1 MNLESGSRK
10 TNGMDLFSY
19 LIFLGLY
26 FCISHSSSKH
36 QLSLSESTDIET
48 DILPSK
54 ANLATAN
61 SNLVL
66 KWVPGVMLG
75 WWFTGRGD
83 SEKVITDWEHTRNL
97 GTCWI
102 RHNSQVGSAAIA
114 TSKDLLHTRV
124 FNMDQIFQDFFL
136 KKL

>member
-1 MNLESGSRK
+1 MSLDAEAGK
-10 TNGMDLFSY
+10 KNGMDLFHY

-66 KWVPGVMLG
+66 K
-75 WWFTGRGD
+75 
-83 SEKVITDWEHTRNL
+83 
-97 GTCWI
+97 
-102 RHNSQVGSAAIA
+102 
-114 TSKDLLHTRV
+114 
-124 FNMDQIFQDFFL
+124 
-136 KKL
+136 